1 MAEEQEGDGG
11 EAVDGGSVGGVNAEG
26 SVVVLVGDHF
36 GLATTSFGANGEDE
50 GYEMQ
55 SDDED

>member
-1 MAEEQEGDGG
+1 MTEEQESDGG
-11 EAVDGGSVGGVNAEG
+11 EAVHGGGVGGVNAVG

-36 GLATTSFGANGEDE
+36 GLATTSFGAKGKDE